1 MTIGTPKAVAAGTGG
16 AQREIRNRFS
26 QIATA
31 TPNPR
36 AVSGFNERY
45 MQPITEE
52 LEKAFIEYPELQVS
66 ESGFASGFG
75 PVLIPIVPGNIIKP
89 FDLINISPLGAR
101 LANSGVAAPL
111 HATDVAMTVSG
122 GFVTPASVPD
132 VTMRFA
138 SGETVTGVNTQLV
151 VYLSRTPG
159 RASLRFAGDPATDPD
174 YATWG
179 FTQMLG
185 FQRGVING
193 STLLGTV
200 GFRPEQ
206 RIGA

>member
-1 MTIGTPKAVAAGTGG
+1 MTIGTPKSVAAGTGG

-31 TPNPR
+31 APNPR
-36 AVSGFNERY
+36 AVPGFNERY

-52 LEKAFIEYPELQVS
+52 LEKAFIEYPDLQLQ
-66 ESGFASGFG
+66 ESSFATGFG
-75 PVLIPIVPGNIIKP
+75 PVKIPIVPGQIIKP
-89 FDLINISPLGAR
+89 FDLINISPAGAC
-101 LANSGVAAPL
+101 LASSGITVPL

-132 VTMRFA
+132 VTLRFA
-138 SGETVTGVNTQLV
+138 SGETAPGVNTQLV

-159 RASLRFAGDPATDPD
+159 RASLMFAGDPMSDPE
-174 YATWG
+174 YETWA

-193 STLLGTV
+193 ASLLGTV